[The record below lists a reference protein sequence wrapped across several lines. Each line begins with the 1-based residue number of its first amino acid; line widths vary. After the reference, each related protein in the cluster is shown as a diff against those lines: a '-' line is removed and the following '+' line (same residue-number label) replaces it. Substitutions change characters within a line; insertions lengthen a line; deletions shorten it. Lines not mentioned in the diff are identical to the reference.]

1 MQAYAEEEGEEQLVL
16 LKQRAADVLV
26 DAEGEVV
33 AQVLDPRGQV
43 GRRLTVDDGLRTP
56 NKDRYRIDASAWCF
70 TPSQPRRVISG
81 REKTKCV
88 ATTSNNSDSLYMTHS
103 TVENLRSLGKMK
115 LDESGRQKL
124 GSQKPCQQ
132 VQHACIAIF

>member
-56 NKDRYRIDASAWCF
+56 N
-70 TPSQPRRVISG
+70 T
-81 REKTKCV
+81 KTGI
-88 ATTSNNSDSLYMTHS
+88 
-103 TVENLRSLGKMK
+103 E
-115 LDESGRQKL
+115 
-124 GSQKPCQQ
+124 
-132 VQHACIAIF
+132 